1 MTKKHDACPLTVGKH
16 DQGTGNRQCAL
27 QREKATAHTAGGTKN
42 HKPKNQIWSRTEY
55 DASPYLDSIITS
67 FDPKRNNR
75 AARLINLMHNL
86 FVCLITDHLSDHG
99 IPFAAISGETF
110 TLTIRFASEVPE
122 DA

>member
-1 MTKKHDACPLTVGKH
+1 MTRG
-16 DQGTGNRQCAL
+16 
-27 QREKATAHTAGGTKN
+27 
-42 HKPKNQIWSRTEY
+42 PKNQIWSRADY

-75 AARLINLMHNL
+75 AARLINGTHNYL
-86 FVCLITDHLSDHG
+86 ASLITDQLRDNG

-122 DA
+122 EA

>member
-1 MTKKHDACPLTVGKH
+1 MTKKHDACPLTVAKQN
-16 DQGTGNRQCAL
+16 QGTGNRQCAL
-27 QREKATAHTAGGTKN
+27 LREKASAHTDGGTE
-42 HKPKNQIWSRTEY
+42 NQIWSRTEY

-86 FVCLITDHLSDHG
+86 FVGLITDHLSDHG

-122 DA
+122 EP

>member
-1 MTKKHDACPLTVGKH
+1 MCTAKRKNNRPHDRWTMTRG
-16 DQGTGNRQCAL
+16 
-27 QREKATAHTAGGTKN
+27 
-42 HKPKNQIWSRTEY
+42 PKNQIWSRADY

-75 AARLINLMHNL
+75 AARLINGTHNYL
-86 FVCLITDHLSDHG
+86 ASLITDQLRDNG

-122 DA
+122 EA